1 MKTTSEL
8 AGTIGSCVNSSGTL
22 TLPGDAFGST
32 TMAAVFAT
40 CLTNGALIID
50 NASITTT
57 DEAVTVTGNGTDRFA
72 ALAVTAVFVPL
83 ESGDVLAT
91 VTGVTAAGWTFSTA
105 FSSLSGGIYDEVLA
119 IAGGSL
125 VLRTL
130 ADGGFSAGF
139 WFAGALEVAGA
150 LAEISYFL
158 GDLTALAVSG
168 AITVTDGIPGFQFDA
183 AAGLGVTV
191 GTLTEL
197 DFTLS
202 ANADTQDAYLS
213 LSTSL
218 SFSAKGTPETVSA
231 TMPGLRQPAPTPRYP
246 RRGSGQQSGRP
257 AGRFSGLGRHQ
268 PVGRHARSQ
277 PVRSQQ

>member
-1 MKTTSEL
+1 MTRFSPSP
-8 AGTIGSCVNSSGTL
+8 AAPWSCA
-22 TLPGDAFGST
+22 PWP
-32 TMAAVFAT
+32 
-40 CLTNGALIID
+40 
-50 NASITTT
+50 
-57 DEAVTVTGNGTDRFA
+57 
-72 ALAVTAVFVPL
+72 TAVFPP
-83 ESGDVLAT
+83 D
-91 VTGVTAAGWTFSTA
+91 
-105 FSSLSGGIYDEVLA
+105 
-119 IAGGSL
+119 
-125 VLRTL
+125 
-130 ADGGFSAGF
+130 F

-191 GTLTEL
+191 GTLTGL

-231 TMPGLRQPAPTPRYP
+231 TMRCGTGANAQITLVAALDSNPGALLDDFLGWAGTSLRSACPIPAC
-246 RRGSGQQSGRP
+246 SIP
-257 AGRFSGLGRHQ
+257 AMT
-268 PVGRHARSQ
+268 
-277 PVRSQQ
+277 